1 MLFHDRG
8 TVNIA
13 DVVRYVVTYEPAL
26 DPAQKHGFISQI
38 ASASHAQMFQHKI
51 HLRIRNNASMLLR
64 AAYLQGPYV
73 LAVAVR
79 EDTFHA
85 DDEDDRNLSSLAPI
99 YDHDLKASTSFWAE
113 LPVDKRYLLNLL
125 GLIIGVR
132 GSSRSLLKRYSPT
145 RQLRIP

>member
-13 DVVRYVVTYEPAL
+13 DVVRYIVTYDPTQ
-26 DPAQKHGFISQI
+26 DPAQKHGFLSHI
-38 ASASHAQMFQHKI
+38 ASASHAPMFQHKLHI
-51 HLRIRNNASMLLR
+51 RIRNNASMLLR

-85 DDEDDRNLSSLAPI
+85 DDEDDRSHCSSSPI

-113 LPVDKRYLLNLL
+113 LPAEKKFTPILW
-125 GLIIGVR
+125 
-132 GSSRSLLKRYSPT
+132 
-145 RQLRIP
+145 

>member
-13 DVVRYVVTYEPAL
+13 DVVRYIVTYDPAQ
-26 DPAQKHGFISQI
+26 DPAQKHGLLSQI
-38 ASASHAQMFQHKI
+38 ASASHAPMFQHKI

-73 LAVAVR
+73 LAVAAR

-85 DDEDDRNLSSLAPI
+85 DDGEEVKSSSMAPI

-113 LPVDKRYLLNLL
+113 LPVDKRYALNLQR
-125 GLIIGVR
+125 LIVGGR
-132 GSSRSLLKRYSPT
+132 G
-145 RQLRIP
+145 

>member
-13 DVVRYVVTYEPAL
+13 DVVRYTVTFDPTL
-26 DPAQKHGFISQI
+26 DPGAKHRLL
-38 ASASHAQMFQHKI
+38 SHITSGHLHHKL

-73 LAVAVR
+73 LSVSVR

-85 DDEDDRNLSSLAPI
+85 NDETVECADAAAPI
-99 YDHDLKASTSFWAE
+99 YDHDLKTSTSFWAE
-113 LPVDKRYLLNLL
+113 LPADK
-125 GLIIGVR
+125 
-132 GSSRSLLKRYSPT
+132 K
-145 RQLRIP
+145 